1 LLKWTI
7 VRPSCFSPKADHVAH
22 GFKTKKKKEYK
33 DDFFKN
39 NIDSVAM
46 QPRENHRYAVK
57 IAITFNAFTDLKQF
71 SFIFFFR
78 SFRHCVL

>member
-1 LLKWTI
+1 MDNRY
-7 VRPSCFSPKADHVAH
+7 RPSCFSPKADHVAH

-46 QPRENHRYAVK
+46 QPV
-57 IAITFNAFTDLKQF
+57 
-71 SFIFFFR
+71 
-78 SFRHCVL
+78 

>member
-1 LLKWTI
+1 LNAFTDLKQFSFKFFFRSFRHC
-7 VRPSCFSPKADHVAH
+7 VSCFAPKADHVAN

-46 QPRENHRYAVK
+46 QLV
-57 IAITFNAFTDLKQF
+57 
-71 SFIFFFR
+71 
-78 SFRHCVL
+78 

>member
-1 LLKWTI
+1 MTINLFKKWTI

-39 NIDSVAM
+39 NIDSIAM
-46 QPRENHRYAVK
+46 QPV
-57 IAITFNAFTDLKQF
+57 
-71 SFIFFFR
+71 
-78 SFRHCVL
+78 